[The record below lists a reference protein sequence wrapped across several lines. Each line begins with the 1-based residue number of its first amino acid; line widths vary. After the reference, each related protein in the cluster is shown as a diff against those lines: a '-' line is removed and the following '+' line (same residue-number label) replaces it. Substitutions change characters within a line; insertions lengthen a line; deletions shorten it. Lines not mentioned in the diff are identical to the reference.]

1 MSTPADDT
9 ALARTRIRVR
19 YPETDR
25 MGVAYHA
32 NYLVWFEIGRTE
44 WLRER
49 GAHYGRLEE
58 QDDVFL
64 PVVELGVRYRSPAAY
79 DDELELETRL
89 EQVGGSR
96 VRFSYRLLSAADGRE
111 LATGFT
117 VHATVD
123 GSTRLRRLPAELRQ
137 RLLSALGTA
146 RG

>member
-1 MSTPADDT
+1 MSTAADDA
-9 ALARTRIRVR
+9 ALSRCRIRVR

-49 GAHYGRLEE
+49 GTHYGRLEE
-58 QDDVFL
+58 REQVFL
-64 PVVELGVRYRSPAAY
+64 PVVEVGVRYRSPAAY

-89 EQVGGSR
+89 TQVGGSR
-96 VRFSYRLLSAADGRE
+96 LRFSYRLLHVADGRE

-123 GSTRLRRLPAELRQ
+123 GSTRPRRLPAELRQ

-146 RG
+146 HG